1 MSENGD
7 SLENQMNLRFPMITI
22 SVSFDDVNE
31 PIHVDL
37 GSVPPFVAVSVLEKV
52 LQVMKMLVVG
62 PKVTFQ
68 GMVLAEPII
77 QDEVRFEDFFGLFE
91 DGDDDQS
98 NEK

>member
-1 MSENGD
+1 MSDIGD
-7 SLENQMNLRFPMITI
+7 SLESQMNLRFPMITI

-52 LQVMKMLVVG
+52 LEVMKMLVVG

-68 GMVLAEPII
+68 GTVLAEPITG
-77 QDEVRFEDFFGLFE
+77 DEVRFEDFLGLFE
-91 DGDDDQS
+91 DDDDTDE